1 MTLLATSKPQEGT
14 VTNPIPCGP
23 SMLKSIVSPGVAWT
37 KSEKGGAT
45 AMSDEA
51 VTVYVKVTGARPPC
65 TVPPAPHTP
74 SITHIHMHKHYR
86 RR

>member
-1 MTLLATSKPQEGT
+1 M
-14 VTNPIPCGP
+14 TNPIPCGP

-65 TVPPAPHTP
+65 TVPPHTLLV
-74 SITHIHMHKHYR
+74 SHTYTCTNTIDVDEDQGDKR
-86 RR
+86 SR